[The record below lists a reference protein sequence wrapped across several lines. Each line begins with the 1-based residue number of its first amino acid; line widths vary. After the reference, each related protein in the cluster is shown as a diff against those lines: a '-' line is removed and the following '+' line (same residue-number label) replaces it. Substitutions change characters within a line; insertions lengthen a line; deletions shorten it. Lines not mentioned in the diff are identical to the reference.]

1 MPTEGRTAGR
11 APVTESAADDERL
24 RQDTVTLAVT
34 LAAALV
40 ERGRPE
46 YPRSRNPAAPGAP
59 GPDSRAAPPS
69 RRRSGVPDGG
79 AA

>member
-11 APVTESAADDERL
+11 APVTESAADERL

-46 YPRSRNPAAPGAP
+46 YPRSRNPAAPGHLDLTAVRPRPPAP
-59 GPDSRAAPPS
+59 Q
-69 RRRSGVPDGG
+69 
-79 AA
+79 